1 MLIFGEVRLKEGRT
15 LQARDS
21 GIPPKHE
28 VRPYFQPII
37 SLQNQEIV
45 GYETLGRRIR
55 QGIVESLGP
64 FFKDASISED
74 MHLLIDRHLREHA
87 IERLAAAGDKSLLFI
102 NLKPSWIYRTY
113 NRSGALPTIE
123 LLRKY
128 RMNPAR
134 IVIEITEE
142 EFTGKLQE
150 LTQIIELYRQFGCT
164 IAIDDVGSGFSNF
177 DRIASLQPKILKI
190 DLNILKKSA
199 THAGYKALMRSF
211 SILAA
216 QMGASLLVEGVETK
230 QELRSALQV
239 GARYVQ
245 GYLFSEAEAEL
256 QKRDAFKDM
265 LQAEMNLFS
274 HDEFQRYSQ
283 LFTIQH
289 SLDPLANASIII
301 YDAEDADDVIER
313 AISTISDN
321 CMRMYICREDGC
333 QISSN
338 YTRKDDAWSK
348 DEHFRGVNW
357 IWRPYFISNILMMNL
372 QKQGIL
378 SQVYTDLDTSCQIQ
392 TYSCAIGDGYYL
404 FLDLTL

>member
-1 MLIFGEVRLKEGRT
+1 
-15 LQARDS
+15 
-21 GIPPKHE
+21 IPLKHE
-28 VRPYFQPII
+28 VRPYFQPIL

-45 GYETLGRRIR
+45 GYETLGRRMR
-55 QGIVESLGP
+55 HGGIESLGP
-64 FFKDASISED
+64 FFKDPDISED
-74 MHLLIDRHLREHA
+74 THLLIDRHLREYA
-87 IERLAAAGDKSLLFI
+87 IERIAAADDECLLFI

-113 NRSGALPTIE
+113 KRSNSLPTIE

-128 RMNPAR
+128 NINPAR

-150 LTQIIELYRQFGCT
+150 LTQIVELYRQFGCT

-190 DLNILKKSA
+190 DLNILKKS
-199 THAGYKALMRSF
+199 TQHAGYKALMQSF

-230 QELRSALQV
+230 QELQSALQV

-245 GYLFSEAEAEL
+245 GYLYSKAEAEL
-256 QKRDAFKDM
+256 QGRDAFKTV

-274 HDEFQRYSQ
+274 QKESQRYSQ
-283 LFTIQH
+283 LFTI
-289 SLDPLANASIII
+289 SDCLNPLLNAAVSIQS
-301 YDAEDADDVIER
+301 AEDADHVIEQ
-313 AISTISDN
+313 AIGTVSDN
-321 CMRMYICREDGC
+321 CIRVYICREDGS
-333 QISSN
+333 QLSSN
-338 YTRKDDAWSK
+338 YTRCEAAWRK
-348 DEHFRGVNW
+348 DERFRGANW
-357 IWRPYFISNILMMNL
+357 IWRPHFVSNILTMNL

-378 SQVYTDLDTSCQIQ
+378 SQVYTDLDTSFQIQ
-392 TYSCAIGDGYYL
+392 TYSCAIGEGCYL